1 MRRMYAVPSKPPTPL
16 ELELYGRLRELL
28 DAVIVCPKLKLKDM
42 QNERGAARAL
52 LQRCESFGMRPNDN
66 SPAKSAE

>member
-1 MRRMYAVPSKPPTPL
+1 MKRMYAVPSKPPTPL

-52 LQRCESFGMRPNDN
+52 LLRCESFGMRPNDQAQGR
-66 SPAKSAE
+66 PE